1 MKEQDKKTEVM
12 NIEMP
17 VTLKMGDLMSEEEF
31 FQFCQMNDTLE
42 FERDSQGNIILMSPS
57 GSFTGNFNSR
67 ISGYL
72 FVWNENSHLGEVFDS
87 STGFTL
93 PNGAVRSPDVSWV
106 KSEKWN
112 LITESQKEQFA
123 PVCPDF
129 VVEIRS
135 KSDGLKYLQNKME
148 EYISNGTQLGWL
160 IDRFEEK
167 VYVYRITGGIFIHD
181 TLNVKL
187 SGETILPGF
196 VLDLG
201 SLIK

>member
-1 MKEQDKKTEVM
+1 M

-42 FERDSQGNIILMSPS
+42 FERDSQGNIILMSPT
-57 GSFTGNFNSR
+57 GSLTGGFNSR
-67 ISGYL
+67 ILIELGIWNKKKYL
-72 FVWNENSHLGEVFDS
+72 GITFDS

-93 PNGAVRSPDVSWV
+93 PNGAVRSPDVSWI
-106 KSEKWN
+106 KSDKWN

-123 PVCPDF
+123 PICPDF

-135 KSDGLKYLQNKME
+135 KSDGLKYLQNKMD

-167 VYVYRITGGIFIHD
+167 VYVYRAGEAVFIHD

>member
-1 MKEQDKKTEVM
+1 M

-42 FERDSQGNIILMSPS
+42 FERDSQGNIILMSPT